1 MYLYENLF
9 IWKFISSPSAKR
21 NILLTKRTKD
31 ESIKYAILFVLS
43 FCSFC
48 YLFVCIFC
56 AMPSSED
63 NKTIP
68 DADLKDN
75 LSFYSFSSIKFC
87 FIRIATRLSEKREE
101 EKNLQTANLITRRE
115 IVVKNCPTSNATF
128 RPTHHITCCWWWAVF
143 SASTQNSKSHQ
154 RLKGLKP
161 HEGITTSWKMRNL

>member
-87 FIRIATRLSEKREE
+87 FIRIATRLSEKRRGG
-101 EKNLQTANLITRRE
+101 EKPANRE
-115 IVVKNCPTSNATF
+115 FNNAT
-128 RPTHHITCCWWWAVF
+128 RNCCKKLSNIECDI
-143 SASTQNSKSHQ
+143 SAD
-154 RLKGLKP
+154 
-161 HEGITTSWKMRNL
+161 TSYYMLLMMSGFFCLHSEF